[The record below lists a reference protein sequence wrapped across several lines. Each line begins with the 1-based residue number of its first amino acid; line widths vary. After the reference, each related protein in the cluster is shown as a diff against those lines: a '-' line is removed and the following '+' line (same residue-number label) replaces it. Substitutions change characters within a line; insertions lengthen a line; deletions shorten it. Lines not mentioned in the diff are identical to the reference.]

1 MYKYETEAE
10 LEKLMQ
16 TKLAMMYSNLKEK
29 CKAELF
35 ELENFGLLPTSHY
48 IQYVQLYEE
57 REEPAIKICVTVL
70 QNFTVRICVNTKPLP
85 KCHTLWSAVPDPC
98 NTILKL
104 RELLHV
110 ISAFS
115 VCPGN
120 PDSTFQTLQEKY
132 MHKDKYITAGYFD
145 DIGYMTIRS
154 SSCAL
159 LIKNPRCQNCCLHR
173 KTLNKCLSRKMTKID
188 TPRKNWIGSTNGN
201 SRMTSSQKIEKLRQL
216 RTFASSLK
224 SEVERLKKKVKQSFE
239 TECISLT
246 AADSLDLKNMMDV
259 TEKEILEAFPE
270 KDSIQRLFWA
280 QQKKYL
286 KLVNKRNMKWHPMI
300 IKWCLFMKSKSSST
314 YDAVRKAGFIHL
326 PSERTLQDYTNIFT
340 RGTGFH
346 NDIICHLGQEV
357 NDLTMKHE
365 RIVGILHDEMKI
377 RSDLVYDKKSGQLV
391 GFIDLGKTGNC
402 LSNIQQHLKKEEKAV
417 AKYVLVIMVRGL
429 STKIKFPLAHFA
441 TNGIVADQLFSIL
454 WKAVE
459 ILEVDLDLNVLFI
472 TGDGASPNRRFIRL
486 HEGDGNQS
494 VVHHAENAFSEES
507 RAIYFISDPPH
518 LMKTTRNNFSNSFA
532 HNKTK
537 KLWKNGEHI
546 SWQCIVDLY
555 EKHCTGLYRLC
566 PKLSKDHTNLTSYSY
581 MKVNLAV
588 QILSETVANALELT
602 SRNTTKETVKFI
614 RHMNK
619 FFDIMNTRNFKESL
633 KKKNEN
639 VKPFTSPDD
648 HRLRYLTK
656 EFLPYFTE
664 WQRTVDLRAGNFTK
678 SERSEMILSYQTIE
692 GLKITVLS
700 VVECIKYCLNN
711 GMPFVLT
718 EKFNQDA
725 IEQHFGCHRAS
736 SGSNS
741 NPSLHQFN
749 SSMQK
754 LRIIGSQ
761 AMAPLRGNTKRRL
774 QLHVDPTAL
783 PKRPRR

>member
-1 MYKYETEAE
+1 MYKYDTETE
-10 LEKLMQ
+10 LENLMQ
-16 TKLAMMYSNLKEK
+16 TKLTEIYYNMKDK
-29 CKAELF
+29 CKTDLF
-35 ELENFGLLPTSHY
+35 EFENFGLLPTSKY

-57 REEPAIKICVTVL
+57 KEEPLIKLCVTVQLNFTVKICV
-70 QNFTVRICVNTKPLP
+70 NAKPLP
-85 KCHTLWSAVPDPC
+85 NCHTVWSALPDPC
-98 NTILKL
+98 NTIMKL
-104 RELLHV
+104 RTVLNV
-110 ISAFS
+110 ISLFK

-120 PDSTFQTLQEKY
+120 PDSTYWPLHDKY
-132 MHKDKYITAGYFD
+132 MHPDKLVTAGYFD
-145 DIGYMTIRS
+145 NIGFQTIRAS
-154 SSCAL
+154 NCAL
-159 LIKNPRCQNCCLHR
+159 LIKNPRCNNCCFHR
-173 KTLNKCLSRKMTKID
+173 KTLNKSLSRNKSKVD
-188 TPRKNWIGSTNGN
+188 TPRKNWIKSTKGN
-201 SRMTSSQKIEKLRQL
+201 TRMSNSQKTEKLRQL
-216 RTFASSLK
+216 RNYASSLE
-224 SEVERLKKKVKQSFE
+224 SEVKRLKRKVKQSFE
-239 TECISLT
+239 NDSITLT
-246 AADSLDLKNMMDV
+246 AADSLDLKNMMDIS
-259 TEKEILEAFPE
+259 EKEIFETFPE

-280 QQKKYL
+280 QQKKYMT
-286 KLVNKRNMKWHPMI
+286 LVNKKSMKWHPMI
-300 IKWCLFMKSKSSST
+300 IKWCLFMKSKLSST

-346 NDIICHLGQEV
+346 DDIICHLGQEV
-357 NDLTMKHE
+357 KDLTIKHE

-377 RSDLVYDKKSGQLV
+377 RSDLVYDKKSGQLI
-391 GFIDLGKTGNC
+391 GFIDLDKTGNC
-402 LSNIQQHLKKEEKAV
+402 LRNIQQHLKNEGKAV
-417 AKYVLVIMVRGL
+417 ARYVLVIMVRGL
-429 STKIKFPLAHFA
+429 SSKLKYPLAHFA

-454 WKAVE
+454 WKAVQ

-486 HEGDGNQS
+486 HEGEGNPL
-494 VVHHAENAFSEES
+494 VVHHAENAFSDES

-532 HNKTK
+532 HSKTK

-546 SWQCIVDLY
+546 SWQHIVELY

-566 PKLSKDHTNLTSYSY
+566 PKLSKEHINLTSYSY

-602 SRNTTKETVKFI
+602 SRNTTVETVKFI
-614 RHMNK
+614 RHMDK
-619 FFDIMNTRNFKESL
+619 FFDIMNTRNFKESV

-648 HRLRYLTK
+648 PRLRYLTD
-656 EFLPYFTE
+656 EFLPYFVE
-664 WQRTVDLRAGNFTK
+664 WQRAIDLRPGNFTK
-678 SERSEMILSYQTIE
+678 SDRSEMILSYQTVE

-736 SGSNS
+736 CGSNS

-754 LRIIGSQ
+754 LRLIGSQ

-774 QLHVDPTAL
+774 QLLVDPSPL
-783 PKRPRR
+783 PKKPRR